1 MVYSNGDHSLQA
13 RMEPPSGHPLPA
25 VAPLEAGCFQDKADR
40 AVCQTARS
48 AEVGKGDTFGHLLE
62 RLGFSSAQAHE
73 VAAAAGE
80 LLDLTK
86 VRPGNRLTVYRDKNT
101 NAVLRLRYE
110 SRLNPPLIMVKTP
123 LGYAVSWQEFEPI
136 KCLDAAEGEI
146 NASLWESAVGRYGL
160 DPELVM
166 SMADIFAY
174 DIDFFTDIQKGDKFA
189 LLFEQQFSRGESKG
203 AGRILAARFVNDGR
217 ELQAYY
223 YEDEEGNGGYY
234 DEKGRSLKKMFLKSP
249 LQYRRISSYFSKS
262 RLHPILK
269 IRRPH
274 LGVDYS
280 APTGTPVEALGDG
293 KLEFVGK
300 KGGYGNFIVIKHSRN
315 YTTMYGHLNGFA
327 KGIKK
332 GDRVKQGQLIGY
344 VGSTGLST
352 GPHLDFRVKE
362 GKDFI
367 DPLSVKLAPAPPIKE
382 SERQKFLEVAAQR
395 RMEMSQVMASK

>member
-1 MVYSNGDHSLQA
+1 MVYSNGDHSPQA

-40 AVCQTARS
+40 TICQTARTE
-48 AEVGKGDTFGHLLE
+48 EVGKGDTFGHLLE

-73 VAAAAGE
+73 VAASAGE

-136 KCLDAAEGEI
+136 KCLDAAQGEI

-203 AGRILAARFVNDGR
+203 AGRILAAKFINDGR

-223 YEDEEGNGGYY
+223 YEDQEGNGGYY
-234 DEKGRSLKKMFLKSP
+234 DEKGHSLKKMFLKSP

-293 KLEFVGK
+293 KLEFVGW
-300 KGGYGNFIVIKHSRN
+300 KGGYGNFIVIKHNRN
-315 YTTMYGHLNGFA
+315 YTTMYGHLSKFA

-332 GDRVKQGQLIGY
+332 GDRVKQGQLIAY

-362 GKDFI
+362 GKEFI
-367 DPLSVKLAPAPPIKE
+367 DPLSIKLAPAPPIKE
-382 SERQKFLEVAAQR
+382 SERQKFLELAAQR